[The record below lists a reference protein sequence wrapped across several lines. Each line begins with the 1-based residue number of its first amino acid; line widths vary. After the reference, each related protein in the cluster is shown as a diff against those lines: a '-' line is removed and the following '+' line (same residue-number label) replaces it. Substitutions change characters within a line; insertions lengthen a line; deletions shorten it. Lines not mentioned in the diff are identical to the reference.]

1 MGKAAPLLTCR
12 CGPFALSYRQISMS
26 LIPAAMPMTYFRRVQ
41 SRESGGPMKNASDTS
56 RSPRVLVDIVD
67 LLIGACA
74 LFVAYTIFSA
84 AADYL
89 DLLIAGVIALVGIG
103 VMLEPSVAGNP
114 TKTAIGS
121 GRSGRLARG

>member
-1 MGKAAPLLTCR
+1 
-12 CGPFALSYRQISMS
+12 MS
-26 LIPAAMPMTYFRRVQ
+26 LIPAVIPMAYFRRVQ

-56 RSPRVLVDIVD
+56 RSPRVLVNIVD

-74 LFVAYTIFSA
+74 LFVAYTTFNA
-84 AADYL
+84 AADYV

-114 TKTAIGS
+114 TKSVIGS
-121 GRSGRLARG
+121 GRSSRLAHG